1 MNWEKKKKKKPKRVK
16 KIFNINALIILILAV
31 QMTFIVFLLLNVWQ
45 KSTLIY
51 GVQILLTL
59 PFVCYVVNKQ
69 YMNTSYKL
77 VWIILIL
84 LIPMVGATLYVI
96 LHAQLGTITFKNHK
110 NKMLKLSKPM
120 IPQNE
125 YVVNELKD
133 ENIYISHLADYV
145 NNYGYYPIYK
155 NTSVEYFSSGEEKFD
170 ALIREL
176 EKAENFIFMEYFI
189 IGLGRMWDTVLEIL
203 ERKVSQGVEVRLIY
217 DGMGCQ
223 FTLPNH
229 YCRYLESLGIKC
241 REFNEFRPFL
251 STAQNNRD
259 HRKIVVIDGHTAFNG
274 GINIADEYINEKERF
289 GHWKDTAVMLKGEAV
304 WSFTVM
310 FIQMWEWKTKNLSN
324 YEKYRI
330 ENVSVEADGYVL
342 PYGDSPTNN
351 QYVGKYVY
359 MDIINKAKDYVY
371 ITTPY
376 LIVDS
381 EIVSSL
387 EFAAKSGVD
396 VKIIVPHIQDKWY
409 AGYVGWVYY
418 KEFTRIGI
426 KVYEYMPGFIHAKN
440 FVSDDTTAVV
450 GTINL
455 DFRSLYLHF
464 ECATFM
470 YKTQAVGNVKSDFL
484 ETLAKCRE
492 ITLEDWKKRRI
503 WKKILGYI
511 LRMIAPLF

>member
-1 MNWEKKKKKKPKRVK
+1 
-16 KIFNINALIILILAV
+16 
-31 QMTFIVFLLLNVWQ
+31 
-45 KSTLIY
+45 
-51 GVQILLTL
+51 
-59 PFVCYVVNKQ
+59 
-69 YMNTSYKL
+69 
-77 VWIILIL
+77 
-84 LIPMVGATLYVI
+84 
-96 LHAQLGTITFKNHK
+96 
-110 NKMLKLSKPM
+110 
-120 IPQNE
+120 
-125 YVVNELKD
+125 
-133 ENIYISHLADYV
+133 
-145 NNYGYYPIYK
+145 
-155 NTSVEYFSSGEEKFD
+155 
-170 ALIREL
+170 
-176 EKAENFIFMEYFI
+176 
-189 IGLGRMWDTVLEIL
+189 
-203 ERKVSQGVEVRLIY
+203 
-217 DGMGCQ
+217 MGCQ

-492 ITLEDWKKRRI
+492 ITLDDWKKRRI

>member
-1 MNWEKKKKKKPKRVK
+1 
-16 KIFNINALIILILAV
+16 
-31 QMTFIVFLLLNVWQ
+31 
-45 KSTLIY
+45 
-51 GVQILLTL
+51 
-59 PFVCYVVNKQ
+59 
-69 YMNTSYKL
+69 
-77 VWIILIL
+77 
-84 LIPMVGATLYVI
+84 
-96 LHAQLGTITFKNHK
+96 
-110 NKMLKLSKPM
+110 
-120 IPQNE
+120 
-125 YVVNELKD
+125 
-133 ENIYISHLADYV
+133 
-145 NNYGYYPIYK
+145 
-155 NTSVEYFSSGEEKFD
+155 
-170 ALIREL
+170 
-176 EKAENFIFMEYFI
+176 
-189 IGLGRMWDTVLEIL
+189 
-203 ERKVSQGVEVRLIY
+203 
-217 DGMGCQ
+217 
-223 FTLPNH
+223 
-229 YCRYLESLGIKC
+229 
-241 REFNEFRPFL
+241 
-251 STAQNNRD
+251 
-259 HRKIVVIDGHTAFNG
+259 
-274 GINIADEYINEKERF
+274 
-289 GHWKDTAVMLKGEAV
+289 
-304 WSFTVM
+304 M

-492 ITLEDWKKRRI
+492 ITLDDWKKRRI